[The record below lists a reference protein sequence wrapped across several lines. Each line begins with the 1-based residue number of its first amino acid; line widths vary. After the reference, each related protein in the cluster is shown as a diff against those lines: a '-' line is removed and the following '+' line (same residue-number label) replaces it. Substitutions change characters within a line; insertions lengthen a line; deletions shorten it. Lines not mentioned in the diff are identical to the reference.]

1 MQLSIRCRL
10 KNTAIQF
17 SVDFVD
23 LLVLAGLS
31 SMTVLTVFARGFHA
45 QFLVYALARALST
58 LARALS
64 TRDRDL
70 YPVRAI
76 HAAHAT
82 QRKTNTHR
90 VLNKYP
96 QTKIKMYA
104 IH

>member
-82 QRKTNTHR
+82 PQRNTHR